1 MFDILSE
8 LFNRTSVVIKVQNN
22 LFSSQ
27 FQVIW
32 PASFPG
38 AALS

>member
-27 FQVIW
+27 FQVI
-32 PASFPG
+32 
-38 AALS
+38 